1 MHLHIN
7 YYYYW
12 ANEPNYRNYWKNYE
26 LRIIIVLYR
35 IINDVVLWREPES
48 V

>member
-12 ANEPNYRNYWKNYE
+12 ANESNYRSYWKNYE
-26 LRIIIVLYR
+26 LRIIIVVYR
-35 IINDVVLWREPES
+35 ILNDVVLWREPES